1 MEHNLVAAVDVLQIL
16 YITYI
21 TIAAVV
27 IQTMFIIQEMTTAVT
42 GVVQVKD
49 GLYTT
54 GIVAIVEEVGHQ
66 KHIQKVMVHLIIVT
80 GMLETET
87 AIIVYLLV
95 HSLQHLIIHIV
106 ELVECQMDKYFIHM
120 AGNN

>member
-16 YITYI
+16 YII
-21 TIAAVV
+21 NIHMVVVV
-27 IQTMFIIQEMTTAVT
+27 IQIMFLIQEMIMVEMATIL
-42 GVVQVKD
+42 
-49 GLYTT
+49 GLYTI
-54 GIVAIVEEVGHQ
+54 GIVAIVETTGHQ
-66 KHIQKVMVHLIIVT
+66 KHTVIQKDVGVLVVQIVIIVC
-80 GMLETET
+80 
-87 AIIVYLLV
+87 LLV